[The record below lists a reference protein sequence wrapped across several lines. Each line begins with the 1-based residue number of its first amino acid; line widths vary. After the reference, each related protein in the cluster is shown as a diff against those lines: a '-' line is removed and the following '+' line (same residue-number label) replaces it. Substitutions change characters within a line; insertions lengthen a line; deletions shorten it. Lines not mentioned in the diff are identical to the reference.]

1 MSDYVKYAK
10 QALSKPSDF
19 GWFGFDEMFD
29 TWGFAGINKHR
40 DSPLVDLSNWDAA
53 ISEIKHKFGDEVYDE
68 NFYEVGLSHWL
79 VGHSDQLAVKIL
91 HKSIPHDSITDED
104 ITDYFKF
111 VADIALY
118 LSEEYPVLDESDLS
132 ERQWISSNA
141 DIEDM
146 ANCSWMPFGQK
157 CVMQDGFGDMVQS
170 WLIDNYREMI
180 DYHDDGTPYYDEK
193 DLTEAI
199 YDLGF
204 DDREDEEA
212 NIFWSEWEMDN
223 ISAKS
228 RRKNRREEENGQ
240 LTLEFVYDFH

>member
-1 MSDYVKYAK
+1 MTDYVKYAK
-10 QALSKPSDF
+10 QALTRPSDF
-19 GWFGFDEMFD
+19 GWLGFDEMFD

-53 ISEIKHKFGDEVYDE
+53 IADIKHQFGDEVYDE
-68 NFYEVGLSHWL
+68 NFSEVGLSHWL
-79 VGHSDQLAVKIL
+79 VGHADQLAVKIL

-104 ITDYFKF
+104 ITDYFKY

-118 LSEEYPVLDESDLS
+118 LSEGYPVLDEQDLS
-132 ERQWISSNA
+132 DREWASANA

-157 CVMQDGFGDMVQS
+157 CVMQDGFGEMVQD
-170 WLIDNYREMI
+170 WLCQNDRYIGEYS
-180 DYHDDGTPYYDEK
+180 DDGTPCYDEK
-193 DLTEAI
+193 DIAEAI

-204 DDREDEEA
+204 DNREDEEA
-212 NIFWSEWEMDN
+212 NIFWSEWEEAN

-228 RRKNRREEENGQ
+228 RRKNRREEEAGQ
-240 LTLEFVYDFH
+240 LVLEF